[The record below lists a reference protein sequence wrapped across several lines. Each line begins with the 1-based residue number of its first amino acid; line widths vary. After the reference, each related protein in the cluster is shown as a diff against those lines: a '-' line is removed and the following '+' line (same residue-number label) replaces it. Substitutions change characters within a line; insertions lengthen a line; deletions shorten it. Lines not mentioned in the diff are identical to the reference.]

1 MAGDDK
7 ALTSKDISAAE
18 PVALDRGE
26 STLDPQERAVLEIDV
41 AYVQWRA
48 DFRRMVVASGVLNRP
63 WRSVFEADMIFS
75 IVAHRWLAGRPI
87 THKELATYFETFATE
102 ATVSRHVD
110 DMEDGGMI
118 VRQTDPDDRRRTFLL
133 PTKRLEAIGHEYLRT
148 KIRIMRDHGFAW
160 AGGAETGCEKAAAA
174 QGNCSD

>member
-1 MAGDDK
+1 MGDDGK
-7 ALTSKDISAAE
+7 TLTSADISAAD
-18 PVALDRGE
+18 PVPLDPEE
-26 STLDPQERAVLEIDV
+26 STLDAQERAALAVDI

-48 DFRRMVVASGVLNRP
+48 DFRRTVVASGVLNRP
-63 WRSVFEADMIFS
+63 WRSVFEADMIFT

-87 THKELATYFETFATE
+87 THKELATHFEVFATE

-148 KIRIMRDHGFAW
+148 KIRIMHQHGFVW
-160 AGGAETGCEKAAAA
+160 TGDAETDRKTAI
-174 QGNCSD
+174 D

>member
-1 MAGDDK
+1 MADDDK
-7 ALTSKDISAAE
+7 KLTSKEIGATPPA
-18 PVALDRGE
+18 ALDRAV
-26 STLDPQERAVLEIDV
+26 STLDEQERATLAIDV
-41 AYVQWRA
+41 AWLQWRA
-48 DFRRMVVASGVLNRP
+48 DFRRTVVASGVLNRP

-87 THKELATYFETFATE
+87 THKELATYFELFATE

-133 PTKRLEAIGHEYLRT
+133 PTKRLEAIGHEYLRAR
-148 KIRIMRDHGFAW
+148 IRTMREHGFVW
-160 AGGAETGCEKAAAA
+160 AGDPAIDRKTAIDPA
-174 QGNCSD
+174 

>member
-1 MAGDDK
+1 MDFSD
-7 ALTSKDISAAE
+7 S
-18 PVALDRGE
+18 V
-26 STLDPQERAVLEIDV
+26 LDPQQRAALAIDD

-48 DFRRMVVASGVLNRP
+48 DFRRTVVASGVLNRP

-75 IVAHRWLAGRPI
+75 IVAHRWLAGRAI
-87 THKELATYFETFATE
+87 THKELATYFELFATE

-110 DMEDGGMI
+110 DMEEGGMI

-148 KIRIMRDHGFAW
+148 KIRLMRDHGFVW
-160 AGGAETGCEKAAAA
+160 AGDDAIDRKTAIDPA
-174 QGNCSD
+174 

>member
-1 MAGDDK
+1 MGDDDK
-7 ALTSKDISAAE
+7 KLTSEEIGAA
-18 PVALDRGE
+18 PAAPMDFSDSV
-26 STLDPQERAVLEIDV
+26 LDPQQRAALAIDV

-48 DFRRMVVASGVLNRP
+48 DFRRTVVASGVLNRP

-75 IVAHRWLAGRPI
+75 IVAHRWLAGRAI
-87 THKELATYFETFATE
+87 THKELATYFELFATE

-110 DMEDGGMI
+110 DMEEGGMI

-148 KIRIMRDHGFAW
+148 KIRLMRDHGFVW
-160 AGGAETGCEKAAAA
+160 AGDDAIDRKTAIDPA
-174 QGNCSD
+174 

>member
-1 MAGDDK
+1 MAGDGTTLK
-7 ALTSKDISAAE
+7 PEDISAAQ
-18 PVALDRGE
+18 PVPLDHAE
-26 STLDPQERAVLEIDV
+26 STLDAQERAALGIDI

-48 DFRRMVVASGVLNRP
+48 EFRRTVVASGVLNRP
-63 WRSVFEADMIFS
+63 WRSVFEADMIFT

-87 THKELATYFETFATE
+87 THKELATYFELFATE

-148 KIRIMRDHGFAW
+148 KIRIMRDHGFVW
-160 AGGAETGCEKAAAA
+160 AGDGGIDRKSATDPA
-174 QGNCSD
+174 